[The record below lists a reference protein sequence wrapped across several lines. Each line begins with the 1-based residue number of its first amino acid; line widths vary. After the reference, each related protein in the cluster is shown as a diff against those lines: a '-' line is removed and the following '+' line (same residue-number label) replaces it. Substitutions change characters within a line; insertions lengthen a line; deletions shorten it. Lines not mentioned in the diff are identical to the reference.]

1 MLEAGHAEPTKHA
14 NLVDSKTSSPT
25 PLDERPLL
33 QADKLD
39 TIDEKVDN
47 KIESRIPAPGIPK
60 GSKSVQE
67 LMLWAQQQPPLRLA
81 REAAEA
87 AAAATGSKPS
97 DEPDATGCRGKKYVK
112 RSEDSEEEERPPKR
126 QLVNPAPKVDV
137 EIVEGETPAKVLK
150 GADSA
155 EWMARNRHLKDTTTN
170 KQNHRNCK

>member
-1 MLEAGHAEPTKHA
+1 
-14 NLVDSKTSSPT
+14 
-25 PLDERPLL
+25 
-33 QADKLD
+33 
-39 TIDEKVDN
+39 
-47 KIESRIPAPGIPK
+47 
-60 GSKSVQE
+60 
-67 LMLWAQQQPPLRLA
+67 
-81 REAAEA
+81 
-87 AAAATGSKPS
+87 
-97 DEPDATGCRGKKYVK
+97 GCRGKKYVK